1 LYYKIYIV
9 MLMDAKQSKICRI
22 IIIVATVAL
31 AGWFAASADPVPV
44 VISAAAGLIL
54 FYLCKMSVEDVVAD
68 ERDERVSEKA
78 AKIAMEVFAAT
89 SAFVGVVLIALR
101 IDHPEYTNPGFA
113 LAFSACALMILYS
126 VLYGYYNRRYGYE
139 PCDEE

>member
-1 LYYKIYIV
+1 
-9 MLMDAKQSKICRI
+9 MPMEAKQSKICRI

-31 AGWFAASADPVPV
+31 AGWFAAAADAALV
-44 VISAAAGLIL
+44 VISAVLGIIL
-54 FYLCKMSVEDVVAD
+54 FYLCKMGVEEVVAD

-78 AKIAMEVFAAT
+78 AKVAMEVFAAT

-101 IDHPEYTNPGFA
+101 VDHPEYTNPGFL

-139 PCDEE
+139 PDDEE